1 MKATITFI
9 GTNPLMP
16 YLHGETIDAEIIACS
31 GLTEQ
36 SDSNMHIIKTAE
48 SEYLFDI
55 KDVKVLDS
63 VILSGILQDE
73 DRVGR
78 VAIKL
83 S

>member
-1 MKATITFI
+1 MKTTITFI
-9 GTNPLMP
+9 GTNFGTAHL
-16 YLHGETIDAEIIACS
+16 LDKTFAAEIFSCS
-31 GLTEQ
+31 GLTDE
-36 SDSNMHIIKTAE
+36 SDSNMHVIKTLE